1 MEAIELLR
9 TRRSVIARNLSNPG
23 PSEEELAVIIE
34 SGIRTPDHG
43 KIGPWRVQIVTKEG
57 QNALGDVFSEVFQ
70 KEHGERAT
78 DAMIEFEKQRPK
90 RAPSLLIVTSN
101 ILVPHKIPE
110 MEQKLSGG
118 AFCMNILNAAH
129 ALGYSAQ
136 WLTEWVAYNSE
147 IKIALGHDS
156 SVDIIG
162 MIYIGTAAEE
172 PKQRERPYFE
182 TIVSEW
188 SGR

>member
-9 TRRSVIARNLSNPG
+9 TRRSVIARNLSDPG

-90 RAPSLLIVTSN
+90 RAP
-101 ILVPHKIPE
+101 
-110 MEQKLSGG
+110 
-118 AFCMNILNAAH
+118 
-129 ALGYSAQ
+129 AL
-136 WLTEWVAYNSE
+136 
-147 IKIALGHDS
+147 
-156 SVDIIG
+156 
-162 MIYIGTAAEE
+162 
-172 PKQRERPYFE
+172 
-182 TIVSEW
+182 
-188 SGR
+188 